1 MAAPV
6 AAAAAGTT
14 AVKTGGSNSGKV
26 KACLGIGSLAS
37 AQLDILQSLVGK
49 HLADPAEADNFAHDD
64 YTKTSFERGIPRYEH
79 PHLVAA
85 LDILLMYQANRRG
98 QCCLCSC
105 RRSFKHDPR
114 TRFVELLKRWLTA
127 NAMNPNVG
135 EDEVR
140 RMCGLVRDLM
150 NHSQMFPS
158 RNTRSFMHT
167 TAEVYEHLKMQLREV
182 LQRDRTCAELAG
194 RVSILSRNLI
204 SDALAYL
211 LLAATDLHRTDE
223 LPSLEV
229 VSLWQSLPAES
240 NPLPRRADVAQQAIM
255 RDAWLTHCGSLI
267 AALLSMRW
275 AFRIFDGKG
284 AEEEASAVFALRD
297 KSPGTGAAKDIE
309 GSPSSRKSDT
319 SSPGGDVLAL
329 IAHVKHEFKKKNFS
343 SSGLVGAFREPGPNQ
358 GREEY
363 LNAVEALYDLIYFL
377 GEVFVQFQRISDGLG
392 DYGMIRVSP
401 WLHPFL
407 DALIEKVGRLKA
419 SLEGLREAVD
429 NELVLAKAKGRKV
442 KKPVPTEYMTGRAH
456 AAIERVIVSKDC
468 HATLLLQTLEE
479 LKTRSAPER
488 LPHVIEGVS
497 NACKSLQN
505 VLASQQFRARVGDAF
520 PPVQSIDEPTGP
532 AAPAAPAAVLGKK
545 EGPKALTDSPGFVE
559 VEKIDS

>member
-1 MAAPV
+1 MAETV
-6 AAAAAGTT
+6 AAAGAGTT
-14 AVKTGGSNSGKV
+14 AVKTGSSTS
-26 KACLGIGSLAS
+26 ARISSCLGIGSLAS
-37 AQLDILQSLVGK
+37 AQLDLLRNLVGK
-49 HLADPAEADNFAHDD
+49 HLADPTEADNFANDD
-64 YTKTSFERGIPRYEH
+64 YAKTSFERGIPRYEH

-85 LDILLMYQANRRG
+85 LDILLMYQSNRRG
-98 QCCLCSC
+98 ISSCGCSC

-114 TRFVELLKRWLTA
+114 TRTVELLKRWLRA
-127 NAMNPNVG
+127 NAINSNVG

-140 RMCGLVRDLM
+140 RICGLVRDLL
-150 NHSQMFPS
+150 NHSNMFPS

-167 TAEVYEHLKMQLREV
+167 MAEVYDHLKMQLREV

-194 RVSILSRNLI
+194 RILILSRNLI

-223 LPSLEV
+223 LPSIEV

-240 NPLPRRADVAQQAIM
+240 NPLPRRADVGQQAIM
-255 RDAWLTHCGSLI
+255 RDAWLTLCGSLI
-267 AALLSMRW
+267 AGLLSMRW
-275 AFRIFDGKG
+275 AFRLFDGKS
-284 AEEEASAVFALRD
+284 AEEEAGATFALKD
-297 KSPGTGAAKDIE
+297 KSPGNKALKDADA
-309 GSPSSRKSDT
+309 SPNSYKSDA

-329 IAHVKHEFKKKNFS
+329 VQHVRQEFKKNRFS
-343 SSGLVGAFREPGPNQ
+343 SSGLAGAFREPGPNH

-363 LNAVEALYDLIYFL
+363 LSAVEALYDLIYFL
-377 GEVFVQFQRISDGLG
+377 GEVFVQFHRISDGLG

-407 DALIEKVGRLKA
+407 DALIEKVGKLKA
-419 SLEGLREAVD
+419 NLEGLREAVD

-456 AAIERVIVSKDC
+456 AAIERAVVSKDC
-468 HATLLLQTLEE
+468 HSTLLLQTLEE
-479 LKTRSAPER
+479 LKARSAPER

-505 VLASQQFRARVGDAF
+505 VLTSQQFRARVGDAF
-520 PPVQSIDEPTGP
+520 PPVQSLDGP
-532 AAPAAPAAVLGKK
+532 SGPVAPAAVIGKQ
-545 EGPKALTDSPGFVE
+545 EGQKALTDNAGFVE
-559 VEKIDS
+559 VEQVD